1 MLADGFSALFAP
13 LRRDVDQVWRRRPR
27 AFKLRELV
35 QEARTDSARFDQHI
49 HVEKSDNLT
58 HAAAVRIALNIKEGE
73 LCFVAQGGVV
83 ARLEE
88 GRNVGAEW

>member
-1 MLADGFSALFAP
+1 MSTRYGG
-13 LRRDVDQVWRRRPR
+13 RPR

-49 HVEKSDNLT
+49 HVEEGDNLT

-73 LCFVAQGGVV
+73 LCALSRK
-83 ARLEE
+83 AELSPRPEE